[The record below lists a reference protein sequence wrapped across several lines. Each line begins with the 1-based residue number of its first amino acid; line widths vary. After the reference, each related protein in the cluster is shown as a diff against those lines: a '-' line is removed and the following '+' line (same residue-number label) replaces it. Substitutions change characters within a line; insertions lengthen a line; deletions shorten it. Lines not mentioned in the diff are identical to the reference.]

1 MRPTY
6 RPPSSGPEGLEPS
19 CAEARCRPLSL
30 KEGKI
35 VCVVNRL
42 EDALLRT
49 MRWQQWDLQPT
60 IVAKHVKSVQ
70 CRSVSCAH
78 TEKES

>member
-6 RPPSSGPEGLEPS
+6 QPPSSGPEGLEPS

-30 KEGKI
+30 KGGKI
-35 VCVVNRL
+35 VCIVNLRERL

-49 MRWQQWDLQPT
+49 MR
-60 IVAKHVKSVQ
+60 
-70 CRSVSCAH
+70 
-78 TEKES
+78 